1 MISASLNHIKEFIWW
16 LKERCTYLL
25 YTRLYIPYKVR
36 AIRKKD
42 KIRTV
47 FIITEVGVWKT
58 ELLYL
63 EMIKHPRFEPTL
75 LVLPSTENDKAY
87 QEVMA
92 FLSQKGYHFV
102 TLQAEETIKQRL
114 KPDIIFYQKPYRD
127 VVERPH
133 CFWKN
138 LYALFCYAHYGFHS
152 IMTDWAINEGTQLYS
167 WLDFYENTSAEE
179 EAIKLSRNKGR
190 NFALTGLPMMDELI
204 IAAGQPNTKDYQK
217 KTIIWSPHH
226 SITQG
231 LLEYSTFLSYAQYM
245 IDVAHKYRESVN
257 FIFKPHPLLQPK
269 LRQLWGEEKTTEYYN
284 QWASMPNT
292 RIELGKYIDIFA
304 ESDAMI
310 HDCGSFTIEYLYFNK
325 PVMYLANGVDH
336 ESGMAQYAKEAYH
349 MHYFGKSAQDIETF
363 IENVLHGIDPMH
375 SARQEYYQKHLK
387 VPGNSTA
394 CDNIIHAILGTK

>member
-1 MISASLNHIKEFIWW
+1 MASHIIKFGWW
-16 LKERCTYLL
+16 LKERITYIL
-25 YTRLYIPYKVR
+25 YTHLYMPYKIKQ
-36 AIRKKD
+36 IRKKD
-42 KIRTV
+42 NIKVV

-63 EMIKHPRFEPTL
+63 AMLGHPRFKPIL
-75 LVLPSTENDKAY
+75 LALPSTENDKALD
-87 QEVMA
+87 EVIE
-92 FLSQKGYHFV
+92 FLKQKEYPYT
-102 TLQAEETIKQRL
+102 TLQQGETIKN
-114 KPDIIFYQKPYRD
+114 KIHPDIIFYQKPYPLVID
-127 VVERPH
+127 RPH
-133 CFWKN
+133 CYWEN

-167 WLDFYENTSAEE
+167 WLDFYENASANE
-179 EAIKLSRNKGR
+179 EAIKISRNKGR
-190 NFALTGLPMMDELI
+190 NFTLTGLPMMDELT
-204 IAAGQPNTKDYQK
+204 IAASKATPKETKK
-217 KTIIWSPHH
+217 KTIIWAPHH

-231 LLEYSTFLSYAQYM
+231 LLEYSTFLSYANCM
-245 IDVAHKYRESVN
+245 LEIAHKYRDSIN
-257 FIFKPHPLLQPK
+257 FIFKPHPLLQCK
-269 LRQLWGEEKTTEYYN
+269 LIEIWGEEKTTEYYN

-292 RIELGKYIDIFA
+292 HIELGKYIDIFA

-325 PVMYLANGVDH
+325 PVMYLTNGADH

-375 SARQEYYQKHLK
+375 AARQEYYQKHLK